1 VQVAGRKIG
10 ASMASPLIMKGMI
23 EKKLFVKKAS
33 NVQGTVR
40 IHFPSAG
47 IEDIILTNFE
57 AVNIFGRINIT
68 KEQVLLSNLEQLVI
82 RGDVKIVQ
90 K

>member
-1 VQVAGRKIG
+1 
-10 ASMASPLIMKGMI
+10 MSPLIMKGLI
-23 EKKLFVKKAS
+23 EKKLYVKKAN
-33 NVQGTVR
+33 NVQGAVR
-40 IHFPSAG
+40 IHFPSSA
-47 IEDIILTNFE
+47 IQDIVLTNFE
-57 AVNIFGRINIT
+57 PVNIFGRINIT